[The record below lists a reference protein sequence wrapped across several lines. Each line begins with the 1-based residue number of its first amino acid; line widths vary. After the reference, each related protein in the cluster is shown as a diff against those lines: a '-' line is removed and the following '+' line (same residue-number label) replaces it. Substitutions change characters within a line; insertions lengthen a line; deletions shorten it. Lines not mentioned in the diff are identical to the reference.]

1 MCKKRG
7 RNYVQYR
14 KKGNLHGEKE
24 NYLYRER
31 KEIIL
36 CTLSERKYVR
46 REKGNMYGERKEI
59 CTEIEGKMYTGFGVF
74 VFNSN
79 FNQFY
84 RTKLLDVLY

>member
-14 KKGNLHGEKE
+14 KKGTLHGEKE

-46 REKGNMYGERKEI
+46 REKGNMYRNRGGNVHRLWRLR
-59 CTEIEGKMYTGFGVF
+59 F
-74 VFNSN
+74 
-79 FNQFY
+79 QFD
-84 RTKLLDVLY
+84 L